1 MGTEIAPV
9 SLPRA
14 MVRTM
19 DDDNDDDGPW
29 AADDEIENSGQRKRA
44 EVAPEMASLRKDVD
58 QPIVISVVLGVV
70 VLFLCSLAISQA
82 MERHRASA
90 HRHRRTAIW

>member
-58 QPIVISVVLGVV
+58 QLIVISVVLGVGCV
-70 VLFLCSLAISQA
+70 VPVQPC
-82 MERHRASA
+82 H
-90 HRHRRTAIW
+90 